1 MNELERLE
9 KKVVDTKAA
18 FYVAAYAA
26 SDAVWGTVWG
36 TACDAEDAAWD
47 ALVKAK
53 LELANYLQEKD
64 ND

>member
-9 KKVVDTKAA
+9 KKVADTKDA
-18 FYVAAYAA
+18 YDVAAYAA

-47 ALVKAK
+47 ALVKASR
-53 LELANYLQEKD
+53 ELADYLKEQD
-64 ND
+64 